1 MPNIKSKKFLL
12 LVVIFC
18 VLILAAAGY
27 FLYTTFNQTPERVLE
42 RYTAAINQRN
52 YEEMYTFLSDKAKE
66 YVIKEEFIERNKN
79 IYEGIEASN
88 ITVSNI
94 TRSTESTE
102 DYVRLEY
109 TYEMDTVAGHYSTTT
124 GARIDRQN
132 RDWRITWDD
141 GMILGG
147 LNSTDKISVIPLTS
161 ERGNIYDRSGN
172 LLAGKGNAQEIGL
185 VPGKMDDATKD
196 NDIQKLASLIGTRPE
211 NITAKLSQSWVTN
224 DLQVPI
230 IILPDVSP
238 ELESALLAIPGI
250 YMDTSEIR
258 LYPYGEKAAH
268 LTGYVQGISAEEL
281 EAHQDEGYTENSV
294 IGKTGLEAAYESR
307 LRGQD
312 GCLIQ
317 AERSSTRVKD
327 TNGNWIPVTE
337 YWTVL
342 ERPAQRGQD
351 VMTTIDADLQTKLY
365 DQFAQD
371 KGTSVAMNPKTG
383 EVLALVSTPAYDP
396 NAFILGL
403 SDEEWNTLSANTAM
417 PLLSRLEASYAPG
430 SSFKPVVGAVGIT
443 AGKLDPN
450 ADFGPS
456 GTSWQKDASWRDL
469 NITTLATYDGPA
481 NLENAL
487 IYSDNIYFAK
497 AALAI
502 GDTALADGLKK
513 AGFEETID
521 FPLALTPSQIYGEGG
536 FANEGQLA
544 QTGFGQGEVLVNP
557 VHLACIYSA
566 FVNDGS
572 LIKPVL
578 EAPEGFTPQYLKES
592 AFSAEAVST
601 IRNDLIQVVE
611 NPAGTAHEAQIPGL
625 SLAGKTGTAEIKASQ
640 DDATGTELGWFCAFT
655 ADTASANPLLVVS
668 MAEDVKDRGGSHY
681 LVPKVRTVFE

>member
-1 MPNIKSKKFLL
+1 MTATTSKKFLPFIIIL
-12 LVVIFC
+12 GA
-18 VLILAAAGY
+18 LILAVALY
-27 FLYTTFNQTPERVLE
+27 FIYTLTQTKPEQVLQDYMTAVNE
-42 RYTAAINQRN
+42 GRYEDMYSMLSETA
-52 YEEMYTFLSDKAKE
+52 KADTSQE
-66 YVIKEEFIERNKN
+66 DFVTRNKN
-79 IYEGIEASN
+79 IYEGIEASSVKASA
-88 ITVSNI
+88 VSC
-94 TRSTESTE
+94 TTENNTAKLS
-102 DYVRLEY
+102 YL
-109 TYEMDTVAGHYSTTT
+109 YEMDTVAGHYAKETEIQMTKAGRSYT
-124 GARIDRQN
+124 ID
-132 RDWRITWDD
+132 WED
-141 GMILGG
+141 GMIIPSLLKGQ
-147 LNSTDKISVIPLTS
+147 KISVETTAA
-161 ERGNIYDRSGN
+161 ERGSIYDRNSK
-172 LLAGKGNAQEIGL
+172 LLAGKGEALEVGL
-185 VPGKMDDATKD
+185 VPGKLSAQTRAQDLAA
-196 NDIQKLASLIGTRPE
+196 LASLLSTTPE
-211 NITAKLSQSWVTN
+211 AIEASLSQEWVS
-224 DLQVPI
+224 DDVKVPLSTI
-230 IILPDVSP
+230 GIDNTA
-238 ELESALLAIPGI
+238 LETQLLAIPGV
-250 YMDTSEIR
+250 YTDTTELR
-258 LYPYGEKAAH
+258 VYPYGEKAAH

-281 EAHQDEGYTENSV
+281 LAHKADGYVESAV
-294 IGKTGLEAAYESR
+294 IGKAGLEAAYESR
-307 LRGQD
+307 LHGQD
-312 GCLIQ
+312 GAAIYI
-317 AERSSTRVKD
+317 EGVYINDPDKEV
-327 TNGNWIPVTE
+327 IP
-337 YWTVL
+337 WTVL

-403 SDEEWNTLSANTAM
+403 SEEEWNALSANTAM

-456 GTSWQKDASWRDL
+456 GTSWQKDASWGDL
-469 NITTLATYDGPA
+469 TITTLATYDGPA

-521 FPLALTPSQIYGEGG
+521 FPLALTPSQIYGENG

-578 EAPEGFTPQYLKES
+578 EAPEGFTPQYLKEN
-592 AFSAEAVST
+592 AFSAEAAST

-611 NPAGTAHEAQIPGL
+611 NPAGTAHEAQISGL

-655 ADTASANPLLVVS
+655 ADTASAKQLLIVS